1 MSNDSIIIHGHLLKE
16 AREDLNLSLEDVAR
30 HLTLNVK
37 HITSMEENKKDGFV
51 SPSMKLISVRKYIAF
66 LELEIDTVIE
76 HKKNKAK
83 FLLLPEPEIEKDVD
97 MGEYPSNKQI
107 LFLSS
112 KIKLFFL
119 WAKTHIRVRYF
130 FYLITFLFISNFLI
144 GVYQKYAVAH
154 KNFEGREVDLPNIDL
169 LPNDIA
175 TYEVKPGEQ
184 KSEMYEALPI
194 QIKKLEEYKKDSAEI
209 AIKMCGQ
216 VISKP
221 ITQISSPTD
230 PLKPGDYF
238 HIISK
243 GQQTICI
250 LDSKGKE
257 DKYVMTEGQ
266 KLTYR
271 SAEAPFK
278 LLINPELSEI
288 FYEGWLVKLK
298 LEQSYIQLNPKTY
311 N

>member
-30 HLTLNVK
+30 QLTLNIK
-37 HITSMEENKKDGFV
+37 HIISMEENKKDGFV
-51 SPSMKLISVRKYIAF
+51 STPIKMISVRKYIAF
-66 LELEIDTVIE
+66 LELDIDTIVE
-76 HKKNKAK
+76 HKKNKTK
-83 FLLLPEPEIEKDVD
+83 SLLLPEPEVEKDADVP
-97 MGEYPSNKQI
+97 EHLSNKKI
-107 LFLSS
+107 PLSS

-119 WAKTHIRVRYF
+119 RAKTLIRVRYV
-130 FYLITFLFISNFLI
+130 FYFITFLFISNFLI

-154 KNFEGREVDLPNIDL
+154 KNFEGQEVDLPNIEL
-169 LPNDIA
+169 LPNDIV
-175 TYEVKPGEQ
+175 TYEIKPDEQ
-184 KSEMYEALPI
+184 TSETHESLPI
-194 QIKKLEEYKKDSAEI
+194 QIKKTEENKSEAKNI

-216 VISKP
+216 VVAKP
-221 ITQISSPTD
+221 ITQISSPID
-230 PLKPGDYF
+230 PLKPSDYF

-250 LDSKGKE
+250 LDSQGKE
-257 DKYVMTEGQ
+257 DKYLMSEGQ

-271 SAEAPFK
+271 GGKPPFK
-278 LLINPELSEI
+278 LMMHPELSEI

-298 LEQSYIQLNPKTY
+298 PEQSYVQLNPKTY

>member
-1 MSNDSIIIHGHLLKE
+1 M
-16 AREDLNLSLEDVAR
+16 
-30 HLTLNVK
+30 
-37 HITSMEENKKDGFV
+37 
-51 SPSMKLISVRKYIAF
+51 
-66 LELEIDTVIE
+66 
-76 HKKNKAK
+76 
-83 FLLLPEPEIEKDVD
+83 
-97 MGEYPSNKQI
+97 
-107 LFLSS
+107 
-112 KIKLFFL
+112 
-119 WAKTHIRVRYF
+119 
-130 FYLITFLFISNFLI
+130 
-144 GVYQKYAVAH
+144 
-154 KNFEGREVDLPNIDL
+154 PNIDL

-298 LEQSYIQLNPKTY
+298 PEQSYIQLNPKTY

>member
-16 AREDLNLSLEDVAR
+16 AREDLNLSIDDVAR
-30 HLTLNVK
+30 RLTLNNK
-37 HITSMEENKKDGFV
+37 HIISMEENKKDGFV
-51 SPSMKLISVRKYIAF
+51 SFQIKLISIRKYAAF
-66 LELEIDTVIE
+66 LELDIDSIIE
-76 HKKNKAK
+76 DTKNKTRS
-83 FLLLPEPEIEKDVD
+83 LNLPEPEAEIHTDVSNNLSEK
-97 MGEYPSNKQI
+97 KI
-107 LFLSS
+107 LLLTKVKSFFVW
-112 KIKLFFL
+112 IKAHLKVSYIF
-119 WAKTHIRVRYF
+119 YF
-130 FYLITFLFISNFLI
+130 IIFLFVSNFLI

-154 KNFEGREVDLPNIDL
+154 KNFEGQEVDLPNIDS

-175 TYEVKPGEQ
+175 TYEIKPIDEKVKSPDVPPV
-184 KSEMYEALPI
+184 A
-194 QIKKLEEYKKDSAEI
+194 IKKIEDNKDPV
-209 AIKMCGQ
+209 IKMCNQ
-216 VISKP
+216 TISKP

-250 LDSKGKE
+250 LDSKGVE
-257 DKYVMTEGQ
+257 NKYSLTEGQ

-271 SAEAPFK
+271 GGKAPFK
-278 LLINPELSEI
+278 LLIDPAMSEI

-298 LEQSYIQLNPKTY
+298 PEQTYIQLNPKTY

>member
-16 AREDLNLSLEDVAR
+16 AREDLNLSIDDVAR
-30 HLTLNVK
+30 RLTLNNK
-37 HITSMEENKKDGFV
+37 HIISMEENKKDGFV
-51 SPSMKLISVRKYIAF
+51 SFQIKLISIRKYAAF
-66 LELEIDTVIE
+66 LELDIDSIIE
-76 HKKNKAK
+76 DTKNKTRS
-83 FLLLPEPEIEKDVD
+83 LNLPEPEVEIHADVSNNLSEK
-97 MGEYPSNKQI
+97 KI
-107 LFLSS
+107 LLLTKVKSFFVW
-112 KIKLFFL
+112 IKAHLKVSYIF
-119 WAKTHIRVRYF
+119 YF
-130 FYLITFLFISNFLI
+130 IIFLFVSNFLI

-154 KNFEGREVDLPNIDL
+154 KNFEGQEVDLPNIDS

-175 TYEVKPGEQ
+175 TYEIKPIDE
-184 KSEMYEALPI
+184 KVESPDVPPVA
-194 QIKKLEEYKKDSAEI
+194 IKKIEDNKVPV
-209 AIKMCGQ
+209 IKMCNQ
-216 VISKP
+216 TISKP

-250 LDSKGKE
+250 LDSKGVE
-257 DKYVMTEGQ
+257 NKYSLTEGQ

-271 SAEAPFK
+271 GGKAPFK
-278 LLINPELSEI
+278 LLIDPAMSEI

-298 LEQSYIQLNPKTY
+298 PEQTYIQLNPKTY

>member
-16 AREDLNLSLEDVAR
+16 AREDLNLSVEDVAR
-30 HLTLNVK
+30 QLTLNSK
-37 HITSMEENKKDGFV
+37 HIISMEENKKDGFV
-51 SPSMKLISVRKYIAF
+51 STSIKLISVRKYIAF
-66 LELEIDTVIE
+66 LELDIDSVIE
-76 HKKNKAK
+76 HKKNKTK
-83 FLLLPEPEIEKDVD
+83 SLLLPDPEIDKVLDRAQH
-97 MGEYPSNKQI
+97 PANKKV
-107 LFLSS
+107 LLLLL

-119 WAKTHIRVRYF
+119 WAKTHIRVRYI
-130 FYLITFLFISNFLI
+130 FYFITFLFMSNFLI
-144 GVYQKYAVAH
+144 GVYQKYTVAH

-175 TYEVKPGEQ
+175 TYEIKPGEQ

-194 QIKKLEEYKKDSAEI
+194 QIKTLEEYKKDSAEI